1 MVSYNS
7 ILGLDVFDGT
17 YSSPLARKDKL
28 HKEEAKN
35 NVNSLFEFDTKDS
48 NIYDTDGLC
57 PFLKKMKSHI
67 PKSVCSPLTRG
78 AVISGFKS
86 VSMDGSKHD
95 KRLIHQ
101 IFLLNPGGGV
111 LIIVGTERQCRQ

>member
-17 YSSPLARKDKL
+17 YSSPFARKDKL

-57 PFLKKMKSHI
+57 PFLEKMNASRKSWLISLVIFTAWLSFVVIGELLQIKGHHI
-67 PKSVCSPLTRG
+67 QLEKLVEKQ
-78 AVISGFKS
+78 IMF
-86 VSMDGSKHD
+86 GS
-95 KRLIHQ
+95 
-101 IFLLNPGGGV
+101 LLK
-111 LIIVGTERQCRQ
+111 LSF